1 MISCA
6 NPHTIDKLLDYIYQ
20 AQESD
25 VPIDSQHEGGMKI
38 IVNAENA
45 DLELTDDSG
54 KKTKRK
60 ARMEI
65 IIEAEQK
72 KEADT

>member
-1 MISCA
+1 M
-6 NPHTIDKLLDYIYQ
+6 
-20 AQESD
+20 
-25 VPIDSQHEGGMKI
+25 PIDSQHEGGMKI